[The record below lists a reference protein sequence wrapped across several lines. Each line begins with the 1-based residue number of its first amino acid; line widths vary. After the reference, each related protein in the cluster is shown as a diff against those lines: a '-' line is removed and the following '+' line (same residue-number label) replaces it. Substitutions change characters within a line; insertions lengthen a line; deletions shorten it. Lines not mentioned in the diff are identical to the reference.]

1 MGFEPARIRWAIE
14 ATGDKGLQQA
24 MDHILINQHR
34 RVPDYTGGTTTSLNG
49 FEDSTPVRHSAQA
62 QQQQQPDL
70 TTQEM
75 RSAMIEPVAG
85 SDLSDKAARGRTG
98 MQDLQIVSPTQS
110 LPAPPPLSQTAH
122 QSSTGFI
129 FPALH
134 SFPPFFTPQS
144 HPQTWSVQASNWS
157 SLIREWC
164 KHHRRFFL
172 DASGE
177 WESRGGDGLL
187 RSSKCERRLDERAL
201 EKVLGF
207 MVEQGGW

>member
-1 MGFEPARIRWAIE
+1 
-14 ATGDKGLQQA
+14 

-34 RVPDYTGGTTTSLNG
+34 RVPDYTGGATTSLNG
-49 FEDSTPVRHSAQA
+49 FDDSTSVRHSAQA
-62 QQQQQPDL
+62 QQQQQNDL

-75 RSAMIEPVAG
+75 RSAMVEPVASSG
-85 SDLSDKAARGRTG
+85 ILSDKAARGRTG
-98 MQDLQIVSPTQS
+98 MQDVQIVSPSQN
-110 LPAPPPLSQTAH
+110 LPAPPPLSQTTH

-172 DASGE
+172 DARGE
-177 WESRGGDGLL
+177 WESKGGDGLL